1 MITVS
6 GEITQTFA
14 TLKQRAVFS
23 PNLNFLRILIQQS
36 SKTYKNHAEL
46 CNINIL
52 DLRFFVTLRA
62 NQQKLSKNF
71 CDGLLFGLDLI
82 YSGNIY
88 SDGICVSNSVV
99 GHITR

>member
-14 TLKQRAVFS
+14 TLKQSAVFS

-46 CNINIL
+46 CNKY
-52 DLRFFVTLRA
+52 LRF
-62 NQQKLSKNF
+62 KIF
-71 CDGLLFGLDLI
+71 CDVACKPTKAFKELL
-82 YSGNIY
+82 
-88 SDGICVSNSVV
+88 
-99 GHITR
+99 